1 MRFIIRP
8 GCIAL
13 AILFALTIG
22 VGTVRGGADGQ
33 EAKRG
38 EVVIKPTGRR
48 VRVVTVKPVMAAA
61 PASAQ
66 TRATQSRSLVRPAL
80 MSLDSTT
87 AARVR
92 QPSLDRGLEY
102 GEQSVR
108 LPYGYDPRESAFSG
122 SGPVIH
128 WPLLWGYS
136 YGACYGGG
144 GYGYDGYG
152 YGNGYRSSHYS
163 PRYGGWSD
171 CFR

>member
-1 MRFIIRP
+1 MRFITRF

-13 AILFALTIG
+13 AILLALTIG
-22 VGTVRGGADGQ
+22 VEAVRGGVDGQ

-48 VRVVTVKPVMAAA
+48 VRVVSVKPAIAAA

-66 TRATQSRSLVRPAL
+66 TQATQARSLVRPAL

-128 WPLLWGYS
+128 WPLYWGYS
-136 YGACYGGG
+136 SGAYYG
-144 GYGYDGYG
+144 GYGH
-152 YGNGYRSSHYS
+152 GYRSSHYS

-171 CFR
+171 CLR